1 MFAQGYDIA
10 RNWSARSG
18 LDSGPVASL
27 PRAFDVV
34 LAEVADTLS
43 DEASRDYLRFHAP
56 RYRYLLGAVA
66 EVIGGRP
73 PAGVRV
79 LDVGPAYQT
88 ALLRAMW
95 DGLVVDT
102 LGFGDVRFAPREGE
116 RHFHVDLND
125 TAGADVV
132 EGGHDLVV
140 LAEVIEHLYT
150 AAPTVLA
157 FLRQFLLPGGRL
169 LLQTPN
175 AVALPRRLK
184 LLAGRNPAEPI
195 RPDRFDPGHF
205 HEFTVAE
212 LAAAAGAAGLT
223 VERVDLAN
231 YFANGG
237 RLRRRYNDLVAPRLP
252 GSLRDGITMVLTA
265 PAAPGT

>member
-1 MFAQGYDIA
+1 V
-10 RNWSARSG
+10 
-18 LDSGPVASL
+18 PSL

-34 LAEVADTLS
+34 LREVGDGLD
-43 DEASRDYLRFHAP
+43 DEASRDYLRFHTP

-66 EVIGGRP
+66 EVIGGRS
-73 PAGVRV
+73 PATVRV

-102 LGFGDVRFAPREGE
+102 LGYGDIRFRPRAGE
-116 RHFHVDLND
+116 RHFHVDLNE
-125 TAGADVV
+125 TAGAEVV
-132 EGGHDLVV
+132 EGGHDVVV

-150 AAPTVLA
+150 APATVLA
-157 FLRQFLLPGGRL
+157 FLRRFLRPGGTL

-184 LLAGRNPAEPI
+184 MLLGRNPAEPI
-195 RPDRFDPGHF
+195 RPDRLDPGHF
-205 HEFTVAE
+205 HESTVAE
-212 LAAAAGAAGLT
+212 LAAAAAAADLT
-223 VERVDLAN
+223 VDRVDLAN

-252 GSLRDGITMVLTA
+252 GSLRDGITMHLTA
-265 PAAPGT
+265 SPATGA